1 MPALAVA
8 VMPPGVRRRN
18 VKPAERDVALWCGR
32 LRPFFSGT
40 MDLDKALLWLGRAAL
55 VGCVLLTAWGAF
67 APGDAAR
74 PHLFPWDK
82 AEHFSAY
89 FALTACALVAFPRA
103 PLAWLGGLLS
113 ASGAAVELIQALPF
127 INRDCDIKDWV
138 ADTLAVGA
146 VLGVVMAARLRRK
159 LA

>member
-1 MPALAVA
+1 
-8 VMPPGVRRRN
+8 
-18 VKPAERDVALWCGR
+18 
-32 LRPFFSGT
+32 
-40 MDLDKALLWLGRAAL
+40 MDRTLLWIGRAAL
-55 VGCVLLTAWGAF
+55 AGCVLLTAWGAF
-67 APGDAAR
+67 APGDEPR

-103 PLAWLGGLLS
+103 SLRWIGGLLS

-127 INRDCDIKDWV
+127 IHRDCDVKDWV
-138 ADTLAVGA
+138 ADTVAICA
-146 VLGVVMAARLRRK
+146 VLGVVLAARIRRS